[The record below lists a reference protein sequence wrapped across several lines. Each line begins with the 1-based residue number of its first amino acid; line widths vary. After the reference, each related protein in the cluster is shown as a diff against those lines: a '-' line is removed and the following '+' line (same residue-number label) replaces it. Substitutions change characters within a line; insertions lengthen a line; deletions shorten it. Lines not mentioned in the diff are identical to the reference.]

1 MFNRILLYFMLFFC
15 LLTKD
20 GISYAFDQLLESDEI
35 SLQMDGSLEDSLEE
49 EESVEDWWNHA
60 LSTADPLQRIV
71 IELNAKAC
79 FKDKQ
84 ESLLNVHLEQVGP
97 PPRMA

>member
-1 MFNRILLYFMLFFC
+1 MFNRILLYFMLFTC

-20 GISYAFDQLLESDEI
+20 GISFAFDQLQESDEI
-35 SLQMDGSLEDSLEE
+35 SLRLDGSMEDSLEE
-49 EESVEDWWNHA
+49 ESPEDWWNHTLSNADA
-60 LSTADPLQRIV
+60 LHRIA
-71 IELNAKAC
+71 IELNTKAC

-84 ESLLNVHLEQVGP
+84 ETLLNVHLEQVGP